1 MFSLSTVNNNTEAG
15 AGGGRE
21 RWDVPTFS
29 TSAPYSHISQGL
41 PKSSPTSQGDFR
53 LGQAHPLREGQS
65 LCANLGT
72 STVFQSV
79 ARLCSLNALWA
90 HKALNTKMCEISSP
104 KDFSGP
110 RAVTFTGS
118 THPETQQML
127 GEHPWGPRGGQ
138 SKSQHSQNHSQARSR
153 RGIRSLPRPRLSAK
167 FGTAARGGRAL
178 GN

>member
-1 MFSLSTVNNNTEAG
+1 MFPPSAPLL
-15 AGGGRE
+15 
-21 RWDVPTFS
+21 PIP
-29 TSAPYSHISQGL
+29 TSAKASPRAAPQAKEISGWVRHIHSG
-41 PKSSPTSQGDFR
+41 R
-53 LGQAHPLREGQS
+53 VRVY
-65 LCANLGT
+65 CANLGT

-79 ARLCSLNALWA
+79 ARLCSLNALRA

-110 RAVTFTGS
+110 RVVTFTGS

-138 SKSQHSQNHSQARSR
+138 GKSQHSQNQSQARSR